1 MTLAPTAPTPAPT
14 APGAAWTRNGSAA
27 IVGNDLQLNAPS
39 PTPVAGSAF
48 YDQPVPTAGLQIEFT
63 TYMGGGAGG
72 GGLALVLADPTQAGP
87 VSLGYPGDS
96 LGLVGIPAVA
106 LVLCTDQNT
115 PPGANN
121 YAGIATS
128 TANSTGAPTYLA
140 TSTSIPNLRT
150 GTHDWVVTISGAT
163 MTVTCDGVQYLSH
176 AVTLGAAAFVG
187 FTGSNGVYRGAT
199 TPAGAFGDTH
209 IVRAV
214 AVTTAIIPTYSR
226 QIPIQANGAASTV
239 TAPVGVWAPT
249 YIADPA
255 YFGWVNQSDGT
266 QNDQISYDFA
276 CDAGTYTLE
285 LYHLPFQSRGI
296 YTVKIDGTT
305 VGTID
310 GYAASLTPTHSALA
324 GIAIGAGQH
333 IVTLLMATK
342 NASATGYIG
351 MTERIVLTRTA

>member
-14 APGAAWTRNGSAA
+14 APGAAWTRNGSAT

-48 YDQPVPTAGLQIEFT
+48 YDQPVNTAGLQIEFT
-63 TYMGGGAGG
+63 TYMGGGTGG
-72 GGLALVLADPTQAGP
+72 GGLCLVLADPTQGGP

-150 GTHDWVVTISGAT
+150 GTHDWVVTLSGAT

-176 AVTLGAAAFVG
+176 AVTLGAVAFVG
-187 FTGSNGVYRGAT
+187 FTGANGRYRGAT
-199 TPAGAFGDTH
+199 TPAGSFGDTH
-209 IVRAV
+209 IVRGV
-214 AVTTAIIPTYSR
+214 SITTATIPTYSR
-226 QIPIQANGAASTV
+226 QVLVAADGAASTIV
-239 TAPVGVWAPT
+239 APVGVWTPT

-255 YFGWVNQSDGT
+255 YYGWVNQSDGT
-266 QNDQISYDFA
+266 QNDQISFDFS

-285 LYHLPFQSRGI
+285 LYHLAFLSRGV
-296 YTVKIDGTT
+296 YTVQVDGVTA
-305 VGTID
+305 GTID
-310 GYAASLTPTHSALA
+310 GYATGLTPTRSALT
-324 GIAIGAGQH
+324 GIVIGAGAH
-333 IVTLLMATK
+333 TVTLLMATK

-351 MTERIVLTRTA
+351 QAERIALTRTA